1 MFTVSKVL
9 MALPLVLAVTLGG
22 KAAFSAEGNTSPMI
36 VRPDQTKWMAMIPE
50 MGNKGPAFSVVFGE
64 PGVIGKPFGGM
75 FRVPAGG
82 ESPAHIHT
90 SEYWAVMVSGTESA
104 REKMEDTPMT
114 IPAGSTWYQP
124 AKAPHVNKCM
134 GPEDCV
140 FFVYYPNG
148 MDYLPSDKH

>member
-1 MFTVSKVL
+1 MFGLKSIHKML
-9 MALPLVLAVTLGG
+9 LALAVTLAGT
-22 KAAFSAEGNTSPMI
+22 AAYSAEQNTKPVI
-36 VRPDQTKWMAMIPE
+36 TKADEANWIAMIPE
-50 MGNKGPAFSVVFGE
+50 MGAKGPTFSVVFGE
-64 PGVIGKPFGGM
+64 PGMMGKPFGGM

-90 SEYWAVMVSGTESA
+90 SDYWAVMVSGTESA
-104 REKMEDTPMT
+104 REKTADRPMT

-124 AKAPHVNKCM
+124 AKASHLNKCM

-148 MDYLPSDKH
+148 MDYIPSEVH